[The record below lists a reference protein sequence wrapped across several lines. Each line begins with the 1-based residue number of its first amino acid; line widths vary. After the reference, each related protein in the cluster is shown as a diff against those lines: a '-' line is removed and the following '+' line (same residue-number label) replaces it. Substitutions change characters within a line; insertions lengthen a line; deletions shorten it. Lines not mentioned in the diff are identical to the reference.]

1 MRHVSPSNA
10 LLLSAA
16 DTHVKLRYS
25 ALSDLVGSANV
36 SLLVRDQASV
46 RASGSFVDTTTPFVM
61 SGNASLRGGA
71 AGHLV
76 VVVSDTVAP
85 ALSTAAATASVNA
98 ALDAMNVRVTFSIN
112 EAPSTV
118 L

>member
-1 MRHVSPSNA
+1 VRQVSPSNA
-10 LLLSAA
+10 QLLSAA
-16 DTHVKLRYS
+16 DTHVKLRS
-25 ALSDLVGSANV
+25 SVLSDLVGLANV
-36 SLLVRDQASV
+36 SLLVRDQTNV

-61 SGNASLRGGA
+61 SGNESLTGGA
-71 AGHLV
+71 AGYLV

-85 ALSTAAATASVNA
+85 ALSSAAATATVNA
-98 ALDAMNVRVTFSIN
+98 AFDAMNVRVTFSID